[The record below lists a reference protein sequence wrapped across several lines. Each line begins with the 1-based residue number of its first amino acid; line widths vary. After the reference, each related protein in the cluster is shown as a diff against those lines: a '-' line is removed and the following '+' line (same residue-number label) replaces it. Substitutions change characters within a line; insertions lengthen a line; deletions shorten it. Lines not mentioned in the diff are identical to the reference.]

1 MEYTYILNVYSFGEF
16 KISNE
21 QGELNLSMLKSKRLS
36 KLLYYFVSHHSSI
49 ISSSDLCDYLWEN
62 DESSNPIGALK
73 NLVYRLRTVMKK
85 IWPDV
90 ELIMTGPGTYYWNT
104 NVKLIIDFEIFY
116 DIINSIAE
124 KTPTSIKIEQY
135 KKATEMYRDRLF
147 VHFDYDSV
155 IMQNSLYYHNV
166 FLKMT
171 KDFLQVL
178 YDEEL
183 FDDLYFYSNNAL
195 TLDHTEEDFYRYEIL
210 ALGENREFELAK
222 VKYETAKYILNHELG
237 VLPSEEL
244 MRTYEG
250 VLSQLLPESE
260 DIDNVTSDI
269 IPTEVGHALVCE
281 YGAFKNL
288 CNLGVR
294 LSKRS
299 GIDSSLMLVTVK
311 MMKPEDYDS
320 PKYRRLL
327 NGGMEYLEDVLENSL
342 RSCDSISQ
350 VSPNQYSCLLSMCSL
365 EDSKIVISRIE
376 KLFYRNLKK
385 NEIYITCATR
395 KLGVN

>member
-1 MEYTYILNVYSFGEF
+1 MEYTCVLNVYSFGEF

-21 QGELNLSMLKSKRLS
+21 QGELNLSMLKSKRLT
-36 KLLYYFVSHHSSI
+36 KLLYYFVSHHNSI

-62 DESSNPIGALK
+62 NESSNPIGALK

-85 IWPDV
+85 VWPDA
-90 ELIMTGPGTYYWNT
+90 ELIMTGSGTYYWNS

-116 DIINSIAE
+116 DTITRINE
-124 KTPTSIKIEQY
+124 NMPTPIKIEHY
-135 KKATEMYRDRLF
+135 KKATEIYRERLF
-147 VHFDYDSV
+147 AHFDYDSL

-178 YDEEL
+178 YNEQL

-237 VLPSEEL
+237 VLPSNEL
-244 MRTYEG
+244 MRTYEE

-260 DIDNVTSDI
+260 NIDNVTFDI
-269 IPTEVGHALVCE
+269 IPKEVGHALVCE

-294 LSKRS
+294 LSNRS
-299 GIDSSLMLVTVK
+299 GIESSLMLVTVK
-311 MMKPEDYDS
+311 MMKAVDCDS
-320 PKYRRLL
+320 PKYREIV
-327 NGGMEYLEDVLENSL
+327 NGGMGYLENVLENYL

-365 EDSKIVISRIE
+365 DDSKIVISRIE

-385 NEIYITCATR
+385 KDIYITCTTR
-395 KLGVN
+395 KLGID